1 VCAVAGKIPPA
12 PFVKGGAQRTGDLSP
27 PIMCT
32 NLLWSDLEPA
42 LARASS
48 PIWRIAT
55 GAARKKSQAMG
66 SPTDEHGSSP
76 FQKHRVGFPSPDT
89 GDIPK
94 VVEHNL
100 RLASRIDGAVI
111 GVRLRELSR

>member
-1 VCAVAGKIPPA
+1 
-12 PFVKGGAQRTGDLSP
+12 
-27 PIMCT
+27 
-32 NLLWSDLEPA
+32 
-42 LARASS
+42 
-48 PIWRIAT
+48 
-55 GAARKKSQAMG
+55 MG

-76 FQKHRVGFPSPDT
+76 FQKHRAGFPSPDT